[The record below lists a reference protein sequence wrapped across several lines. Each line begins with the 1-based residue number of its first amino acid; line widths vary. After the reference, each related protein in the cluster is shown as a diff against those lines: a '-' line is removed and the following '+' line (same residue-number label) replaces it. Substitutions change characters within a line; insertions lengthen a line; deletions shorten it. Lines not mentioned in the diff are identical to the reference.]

1 MAIRVYEFSKK
12 SGISSKD
19 IIALLQENGFNV
31 SNHMTV
37 LTDEMINF
45 LNKQNIPKEAAI
57 KNPSNQRSTQRSFD
71 FKKNITKKEVETPV
85 KKELFRTSMT
95 VAQFCDITDASVNDV
110 IVYLLKKGVAA
121 PKNYVLSEKLV
132 EDLATHFNFPFS
144 EPIATQPSDAE
155 RSIAAAK
162 GTEKRA
168 PIVVIVGHVDHGK
181 TTLLD
186 YIRKTRVAEKEKG
199 GITQHLGA
207 YEVIVDND
215 PIVFLDTPGHEAFS
229 LIRVRGL
236 KVADIAILVV
246 AADDGVMPQTVESIK
261 RIKAAGITVIVALNK
276 IDKATPAQIEAT
288 KRGLA
293 QHDLLPE
300 DWGGQIVCVPVSA
313 KLGTGVSNLLEV
325 IHLQSQLMDLLT
337 DKKAPSKGFVLESKM
352 EKGRGVVATVITHQG
367 TLKVGDYFTCGSIQG
382 KVTSLT
388 NAQGVQVKEVLPARP
403 VLVAGFDE
411 LPEVGSLL
419 EVVTAEQYKTE
430 KNKPVEREASLATM
444 HVSSEGVAIII
455 RSDNMSSKEAVMGE
469 IAKLSK
475 KSFKPLHV
483 VSAGIGMVTEN
494 DVELAHETHA
504 IIYAFSVKVDRVA
517 ALEAQKLGV
526 IIKTHDIIYKLLEDL
541 ELLAEQG
548 KPVKK
553 VLKKV
558 GEAVVLKVFD
568 IKGIGIVAGAQV
580 KSGRFIKEGG
590 KVVVYRGKY
599 KVGEG
604 ALKSLQRDKKT
615 VKEVQTGFECAFMV
629 DNFSD
634 WIVDDRVECFVEVPE

>member
-1 MAIRVYEFSKK
+1 M
-12 SGISSKD
+12 
-19 IIALLQENGFNV
+19 
-31 SNHMTV
+31 
-37 LTDEMINF
+37 
-45 LNKQNIPKEAAI
+45 
-57 KNPSNQRSTQRSFD
+57 
-71 FKKNITKKEVETPV
+71 
-85 KKELFRTSMT
+85 
-95 VAQFCDITDASVNDV
+95 
-110 IVYLLKKGVAA
+110 
-121 PKNYVLSEKLV
+121 
-132 EDLATHFNFPFS
+132 
-144 EPIATQPSDAE
+144 
-155 RSIAAAK
+155 
-162 GTEKRA
+162 
-168 PIVVIVGHVDHGK
+168 
-181 TTLLD
+181 
-186 YIRKTRVAEKEKG
+186 
-199 GITQHLGA
+199 
-207 YEVIVDND
+207 
-215 PIVFLDTPGHEAFS
+215 
-229 LIRVRGL
+229 
-236 KVADIAILVV
+236 
-246 AADDGVMPQTVESIK
+246 
-261 RIKAAGITVIVALNK
+261 
-276 IDKATPAQIEAT
+276 
-288 KRGLA
+288 
-293 QHDLLPE
+293 
-300 DWGGQIVCVPVSA
+300 
-313 KLGTGVSNLLEV
+313 
-325 IHLQSQLMDLLT
+325 
-337 DKKAPSKGFVLESKM
+337 
-352 EKGRGVVATVITHQG
+352 
-367 TLKVGDYFTCGSIQG
+367 
-382 KVTSLT
+382 
-388 NAQGVQVKEVLPARP
+388 PARP